1 MRITLYPD
9 GIAFVNRQITLEAGE
24 TDYLIPNIPKTVIDG
39 TFMFNFGDESDNVV
53 VSEYELLPAAEGFN
67 LKLVVEQVEEKDYVL
82 HLFYQMS
89 QIFSDVFYTWLF
101 DGSQDVLNIAGWLS
115 VWNQTG
121 LQYEDVELQVV
132 TRENEKDN
140 LIFNI
145 DKPANLLVDQKIKI
159 SLVNL
164 GNIPVQR
171 KLVLPNNKI
180 EVTECVS
187 LYNTPEYKLGMP
199 LMGGFVKIYFKDNND
214 YIHSLGEDQ
223 ATSYLPDD
231 ELIFEIG
238 DASHIVLAQR
248 SWVSDNTRSIFLQNL
263 TNQVID
269 VSFEEFIGERKLL
282 QSDIQVNV
290 EDGLLSGVARVLPN
304 GNVKVLYHLQPIEM
318 L

>member
-24 TDYLIPNIPKTVIDG
+24 TDYLIPHIPKTVIDG
-39 TFMFNFGDESDNVV
+39 TFMFNFGAESDNVV
-53 VSEYELLPAAEGFN
+53 VSEYELLPAEEGFN

-101 DGSQDVLNIAGWLS
+101 DGSENVMNIAGWLS

-121 LQYEDVELQVV
+121 LEYKDVELQIVI
-132 TRENEKDN
+132 RENVKDN
-140 LIFNI
+140 IIFNI
-145 DKPANLLVDQKIKI
+145 DKPANLLIDQKVKI
-159 SLVNL
+159 SLINI

-187 LYNTPEYKLGMP
+187 LYNTSEYKLGIP
-199 LMGGFVKIYFKDNND
+199 LMGGFVKIYFKDDNN
-214 YIHSLGEDQ
+214 YIHGLGEDQ
-223 ATSYLPDD
+223 TTSYLPDD

-238 DASHIVLAQR
+238 DASHIVIAQR
-248 SWVSDNTRSIFLQNL
+248 SWVSETARSIFLQNL

-269 VSFEEFIGERKLL
+269 VSFEEFIGDRKLL
-282 QSDIQVNV
+282 QSDIQVTV
-290 EDGLLSGVARVLPN
+290 EDGILSGVARVLPN
-304 GNVKVLYHLQPIEM
+304 GNVKILYHLQPIE
-318 L
+318 LL

>member
-1 MRITLYPD
+1 
-9 GIAFVNRQITLEAGE
+9 LEAGE

-53 VSEYELLPAAEGFN
+53 VSEYELLPAAEGFH

-145 DKPANLLVDQKIKI
+145 DKPANLLVDQKVKI

-248 SWVSDNTRSIFLQNL
+248 SWVGDNTRSIFLQNL

-304 GNVKVLYHLQPIEM
+304 GNVKVLYHLQPVEM

>member
-24 TDYLIPNIPKTVIDG
+24 TDYLISNIPKTVIEG
-39 TFMFNFGDESDNVV
+39 TFMFNFGDESDNVI

-67 LKLVVEQVEEKDYVL
+67 LKLVVEQVAEKDYVL